1 MTSGI
6 LSQGV
11 SSDELLDICIALDR
25 GVNLPESWSRI
36 STVIWLIY
44 QKVQAGKLD
53 SFELPLEDLHQLAW
67 HCGAVDKSL
76 EEYGTVKKYYEVITP
91 WLQAIWQNCDAIRE
105 NRGNRQQM
113 TEFLSAWHDL
123 LIRKGVEELD
133 RWRHDKNS
141 L

>member
-1 MTSGI
+1 MAI
-6 LSQGV
+6 
-11 SSDELLDICIALDR
+11 
-25 GVNLPESWSRI
+25 WRI
-36 STVIWLIY
+36 IWLIY

-113 TEFLSAWHDL
+113 TEFLIAWHDL